1 MPLKDLLETQ
11 NNESRMSIRLN
22 ETECHQLETL
32 RKEYGTTRS
41 KLVKALVAQE
51 YLNLKAAKRK
61 K

>member
-1 MPLKDLLETQ
+1 MPLKDLLEPQ
-11 NNESRMSIRLN
+11 NSESRMSIRLN

-51 YLNLKAAKRK
+51 YLNMQATKRK